1 MHADDRALAPERQHD
16 DAQLLDADEVL
27 RVAAIEGVES
37 RLVEKDYRLRAGLSQ
52 PAHQR
57 ERPRQHQPEDLAL
70 DRLALLDGGE
80 RLAAGGAQHPP
91 QREGPG
97 DLDLGERELA
107 LLDFPEERAQRLP
120 CGRRRQEALDSFVV
134 LQRAIEPRIER
145 RRAATPVAHVQLGVP
160 FRVGAQTVQPFQRLR
175 DHVFGG
181 VATRELRRGGDV
193 REQRLLQRQLE
204 LRVRKASDS
213 AGGEGGQHRW
223 PLAHAAG
230 DAEVC
235 GFGVMEDDGGD
246 ARLRI
251 HHAAVGQLHADLLRP
266 QHTEEDLLVLEPG
279 AGGVTERV
287 PLPVIVRLE
296 PVDHRRLQRIRES
309 PLAAQLGVQELR
321 IRFGRF
327 QRERLEQVA
336 LEEVAVLLVRLGAP
350 ANAAARGG
358 HEHRDRVVL
367 ADVVG
372 QAKPVGA
379 LLPREGETRDFGT
392 SGIEHHQV
400 VAFAAGAEEL
410 VDGASVHGAFAAL
423 GLEVVERRL
432 ELQRLAS
439 RFGLLQLRAVAG
451 LDVLHDAALQAQVAA
466 VDHHR
471 VDEAPD
477 VIERRV
483 RQDMPLE
490 IGRPGALGEL
500 RHLA

>member
-1 MHADDRALAPERQHD
+1 M
-16 DAQLLDADEVL
+16 
-27 RVAAIEGVES
+27 
-37 RLVEKDYRLRAGLSQ
+37 
-52 PAHQR
+52 
-57 ERPRQHQPEDLAL
+57 
-70 DRLALLDGGE
+70 
-80 RLAAGGAQHPP
+80 
-91 QREGPG
+91 
-97 DLDLGERELA
+97 
-107 LLDFPEERAQRLP
+107 
-120 CGRRRQEALDSFVV
+120 
-134 LQRAIEPRIER
+134 
-145 RRAATPVAHVQLGVP
+145 
-160 FRVGAQTVQPFQRLR
+160 
-175 DHVFGG
+175 
-181 VATRELRRGGDV
+181 
-193 REQRLLQRQLE
+193 
-204 LRVRKASDS
+204 
-213 AGGEGGQHRW
+213 
-223 PLAHAAG
+223 
-230 DAEVC
+230 
-235 GFGVMEDDGGD
+235 
-246 ARLRI
+246 
-251 HHAAVGQLHADLLRP
+251 
-266 QHTEEDLLVLEPG
+266 
-279 AGGVTERV
+279 
-287 PLPVIVRLE
+287 
-296 PVDHRRLQRIRES
+296 
-309 PLAAQLGVQELR
+309 QELR

-350 ANAAARGG
+350 ANPAARGG

-379 LLPREGETRDFGT
+379 LLPREGEARDFGT
-392 SGIEHHQV
+392 VGIEHHQV

-451 LDVLHDAALQAQVAA
+451 LDVLHDATLQAQVAA
-466 VDHHR
+466 VDHYR